1 VAWVTIGRADGRAD
15 RQESDGRKDS
25 SLASVTAVHLSIS
38 PFVPACPPVPSLL
51 TFPRMSS
58 ASRARLQLLG
68 AALLFSTGGAAIKA
82 AAFTGWQIASLRS
95 GFAALALLLI
105 APGARRWWNPRQP
118 NGQLWQTVLVGCCYA
133 GCLTLFVLA
142 NRLTTAANTIFLQ
155 STAPLYVLIL
165 APWLLK
171 EPVRRWDIGFMLAV
185 GIGLTLFFVGA
196 DQPVVTAPHPT
207 RGNLLA
213 VISGFFW
220 ALTVCGLRWLVAV
233 PGRGSPLA
241 AVTSGNFTAFLV
253 ALPFALPLGAHSFSE
268 WSVLIYLGVFQIAV
282 AYLLV
287 TSAISHIP
295 ALEASMI
302 LLIEPALNPLWA
314 WLVQGEVPGIW
325 AMIGG
330 AIILGATTA
339 KSWSERRVEAP
350 VA

>member
-1 VAWVTIGRADGRAD
+1 
-15 RQESDGRKDS
+15 
-25 SLASVTAVHLSIS
+25 
-38 PFVPACPPVPSLL
+38 
-51 TFPRMSS
+51 MSS

-82 AAFTGWQIASLRS
+82 AAFTGWQIASFRS
-95 GFAALALLLI
+95 GFAALALLLM
-105 APGARRWWNPRQP
+105 APASRRGWTRQA
-118 NGQLWQTVLVGCCYA
+118 VLVGCGYA

-171 EPVRRWDIGFMLAV
+171 EPVQRRDIGFVIAV
-185 GIGLTLFFVGA
+185 GLGLALFFVGA
-196 DQPVVTAPHPT
+196 DRPVATAPDPA

-220 ALTVCGLRWLVAV
+220 AVTVCGLRWLTAK
-233 PGRGSPLA
+233 PGRGSPVA
-241 AVTSGNFTAFLV
+241 AVASGNLTAFMV
-253 ALPFALPLGAHSFSE
+253 TLPFALPLGTHSAAE
-268 WSVLIYLGVFQIAV
+268 WSVLIYLGVFQIAL
-282 AYLLV
+282 AYVLV

-295 ALEASMI
+295 ALEASVI

-314 WLVQGEVPGIW
+314 WLMQGEVPGIW
-325 AMIGG
+325 ALVGG

-339 KSWSERRVEAP
+339 KSWTERRVEAP
-350 VA
+350 VT